1 MKEEQLERVNRALAP
16 WMPAR
21 RIHRHL
27 VMALVGLGMIPF
39 LRPDMHMEF
48 LLLAWLALPFTSPRV
63 RATVAGWFRR
73 LEREDS
79 RFERILL
86 LRNSWRTL
94 RAGR

>member
-1 MKEEQLERVNRALAP
+1 MDKEQLERVNRALAP

-27 VMALVGLGMIPF
+27 VMGLIGLGMIPF

-63 RATVAGWFRR
+63 RAVVADWF
-73 LEREDS
+73 
-79 RFERILL
+79 
-86 LRNSWRTL
+86 
-94 RAGR
+94 GR

>member
-1 MKEEQLERVNRALAP
+1 MPGRLKSIEKRVADAAMDKEQLERVNRALAP

-27 VMALVGLGMIPF
+27 VMGLIGFGMIPL

-63 RATVAGWFRR
+63 RAAVTGWLRR
-73 LEREDS
+73 
-79 RFERILL
+79 
-86 LRNSWRTL
+86 
-94 RAGR
+94 